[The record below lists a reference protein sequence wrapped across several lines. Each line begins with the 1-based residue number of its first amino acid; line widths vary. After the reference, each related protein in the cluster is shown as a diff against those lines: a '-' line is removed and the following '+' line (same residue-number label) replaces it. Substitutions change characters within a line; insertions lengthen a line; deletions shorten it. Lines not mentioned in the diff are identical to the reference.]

1 MPAVDRPRREGA
13 GARGANNAAEQL
25 ENLVG
30 EQQEATAARAATAL
44 EKLRR
49 KHEIAAARENKQ
61 AQLTA
66 KARERAEQKAEAK
79 RLAKEQEE
87 AKAAEKDARRVQK
100 ERERAMREEAQE
112 EAREVSA
119 AAARDALLPSSASPP
134 GRTSSKEKVVELLQE
149 ARAPRSASFRCPSP
163 PQSFVAIVHLHSQGA
178 SRTRTVVRND

>member
-1 MPAVDRPRREGA
+1 MDRPRREGA
-13 GARGANNAAEQL
+13 GARGATNAAEQL

-30 EQQEATAARAATAL
+30 EQQDATAARAATAL

-66 KARERAEQKAEAK
+66 KARERAEHKTEAK

-112 EAREVSA
+112 EACEVSA
-119 AAARDALLPSSASPP
+119 HLGGGGARRPAALER
-134 GRTSSKEKVVELLQE
+134 V
-149 ARAPRSASFRCPSP
+149 
-163 PQSFVAIVHLHSQGA
+163 
-178 SRTRTVVRND
+178 